1 MHVQRIAGCSGSP
14 EAPGLCHF
22 NRKERKMRE
31 LTQSEIVAVAGGW
44 ECTVGFPH
52 GVSCTFSDEEIHDWV
67 CDTFGWWCRV

>member
-1 MHVQRIAGCSGSP
+1 
-14 EAPGLCHF
+14 
-22 NRKERKMRE
+22 MRE